1 MFFAAL
7 YIFLII
13 QRVLELLW
21 ARRNER
27 IVKAKGA
34 VEFDRNGYK
43 NVVFLHV
50 LFFISLLFEKI
61 FFHRELN
68 QLWYIFLIIFILA
81 QLLRYWAIYSL
92 GFYWNTKVLVIPGA
106 KIVNRGPYKFVNH
119 PNYLAVIIE
128 IAVIPVIFSC
138 YYTSL
143 FFTILNILIL
153 KRRIKIEET
162 ALKKGIV
169 I

>member
-7 YIFLII
+7 YIFLIM

-21 ARRNER
+21 ARKNER

-34 VEFDRNGYK
+34 VEYDRVGYK
-43 NVVFLHV
+43 YIVLLHV

-61 FFHRELN
+61 LFHREPN
-68 QLWYIFLIIFILA
+68 QFWYLFLAVFMCA

-92 GFYWNTKVLVIPGA
+92 GYFWNTKILVIPGA
-106 KIVNRGPYKFVNH
+106 KLVDKGPYIYLNH

-128 IAVIPVIFSC
+128 LAIIPVIFSC

-143 FFTILNILIL
+143 FFTILNILVI

-162 ALKKGIV
+162 ALKKSKV
-169 I
+169 V

>member
-1 MFFAAL
+1 M
-7 YIFLII
+7 
-13 QRVLELLW
+13 
-21 ARRNER
+21 
-27 IVKAKGA
+27 
-34 VEFDRNGYK
+34 
-43 NVVFLHV
+43 
-50 LFFISLLFEKI
+50 
-61 FFHRELN
+61 
-68 QLWYIFLIIFILA
+68 
-81 QLLRYWAIYSL
+81 
-92 GFYWNTKVLVIPGA
+92 LVIPGA

-162 ALKKGIV
+162 ALKKAKV
-169 I
+169 V